1 MGYARSL
8 ARVSTTVGTATVYT
22 CPVGGR
28 AMVRQVDA
36 QNNGT
41 TSRLIVVR
49 IGGKT
54 LLNVSLPPKAHV
66 DWSGQFGH
74 ALHSGDTIVVQG
86 DSVDVDVLISGE
98 EGT

>member
-8 ARVSTTVGTATVYT
+8 ARVSTTAVTATVYT

-41 TSRLIVVR
+41 SARQVIVRV
-49 IGGKT
+49 GGKA
-54 LLNVSLPPKAHV
+54 LLNVTLDAYQHAA
-66 DWSGQFGH
+66 WGGEFGH
-74 ALHSGDTIVVQG
+74 ALHSGDTIEVQG
-86 DSVDVDVLISGE
+86 DSADIDVLISGE
-98 EGT
+98 EGA